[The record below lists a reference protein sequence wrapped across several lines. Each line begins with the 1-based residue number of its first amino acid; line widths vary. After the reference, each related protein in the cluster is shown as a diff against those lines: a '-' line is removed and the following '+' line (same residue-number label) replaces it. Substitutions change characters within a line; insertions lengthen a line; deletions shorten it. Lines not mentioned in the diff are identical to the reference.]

1 LEELIVI
8 GDNISSQFYFSIK
21 RLFIII
27 KIMKKQKYSKRLN
40 LIWLF

>member
-8 GDNISSQFYFSIK
+8 GDNISSPFYLSNK